1 MSKPAENEIRNLE
14 DIWVQ
19 QAALNKQAGFDTREM
34 GKVLAAE
41 EQAARLPESGG
52 TRVSVGI
59 AIKNYLDALVAECM
73 ELQDC
78 LSWKHWYK
86 EAKEGR
92 QYELRDL
99 QNGRVE
105 AIDMLFFWVSIC
117 QLLGLEPADIFRLY
131 GKKLDINF
139 RRQHEGRSQAEHAEH
154 EDENKGVV

>member
-1 MSKPAENEIRNLE
+1 MSKSAENEIMSLE

-34 GKVLAAE
+34 GRALAVE

-52 TRVSVGI
+52 TRVSVGV
-59 AIKNYLDALVAECM
+59 AIKNYLDALSAECM

-92 QYELRDL
+92 QYELRD
-99 QNGRVE
+99 NSERSRGGDRY
-105 AIDMLFFWVSIC
+105 AF
-117 QLLGLEPADIFRLY
+117 LLGQHLPVARLGTRGY
-131 GKKLDINF
+131 LPTLRQETGHKLTTSAGGAIP
-139 RRQHEGRSQAEHAEH
+139 S
-154 EDENKGVV
+154 

>member
-1 MSKPAENEIRNLE
+1 MSKSAGSEVRSLE
-14 DIWVQ
+14 DIWLQ

-34 GKVLAAE
+34 GRALVAE
-41 EQAARLPESGG
+41 EQAARPPDSGG
-52 TRVSVGI
+52 TRASVGI
-59 AIKNYLDALVAECM
+59 AIKNYLDALVSECM

-78 LSWKHWYK
+78 LYWKHWYK

-117 QLLGLEPADIFRLY
+117 QLLGLEPADILRLY
-131 GKKLDINF
+131 GKKLDINL
-139 RRQHEGRSQAEHAEH
+139 RRQQESRSQAEHTEH
-154 EDENKGVV
+154 EGENRSVV